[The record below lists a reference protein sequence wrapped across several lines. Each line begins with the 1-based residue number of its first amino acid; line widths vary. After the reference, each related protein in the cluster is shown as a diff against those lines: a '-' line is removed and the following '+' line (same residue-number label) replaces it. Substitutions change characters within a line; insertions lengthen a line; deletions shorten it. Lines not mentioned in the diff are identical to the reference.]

1 MLIQCWC
8 IVIIGDSFDDFDNFD
23 VANKQKSNNIRV
35 ILIKSSQ
42 LDEEVLDTI
51 TKTVMSSNC
60 WGRYELRREFII
72 KKNNEN
78 EKILRKPRSIQLTVK
93 VITSFVYMHRVNV
106 RRTFPRKLAWTT
118 ENPIERCT
126 CKTRNILCTSPIGW
140 LALAL
145 WCLPLSI

>member
-8 IVIIGDSFDDFDNFD
+8 IVIIDDSFDDFDNFD

-72 KKNNEN
+72 KK
-78 EKILRKPRSIQLTVK
+78 KQRKWKNSPKTPIDSINCQSDNIFCLHASSQRS
-93 VITSFVYMHRVNV
+93 HVN
-106 RRTFPRKLAWTT
+106 
-118 ENPIERCT
+118 
-126 CKTRNILCTSPIGW
+126 
-140 LALAL
+140 
-145 WCLPLSI
+145 